1 MIEGANDNL
10 GRLFNAPDAG
20 AQGPGDR
27 IRLAREAQRIP
38 IEVMASNIKVSVG
51 KLQALESGR
60 FAELPDAN
68 FTRALAMTVCRA
80 LKIDPTE
87 VLAGLPAA
95 KLSALTSDTPS
106 LNQPFKQSRSGV
118 RLFDSSVDW
127 AAFLRP
133 QWLAPVGLLVAA
145 VVLYAVPGSA
155 EWPSKVGAWFA
166 TQPNAAKEG
175 AEASASG
182 ASEPELPVATGIPE
196 DLASAPAASAA
207 VAGAA
212 SAALAASTVAGGV
225 PTLQLDPASSTRT
238 GAEAATQPS
247 LPNAAS
253 PASPA
258 PVAATV
264 PAAPE
269 APPAPSVSAP
279 GNALV
284 NLRASEASWI
294 EVRDGEG
301 KRVLSRLLHRDE
313 SLDLSAQ
320 PPLSLRVGNAKGV
333 SLSYKGQPMDLVP
346 YTRNNVARFE
356 LK

>member
-38 IEVMASNIKVSVG
+38 IEVMAANIKVSVA
-51 KLQALESGR
+51 KLQALEDGR

-68 FTRALAMTVCRA
+68 FTRALAMTLCRA
-80 LKIDPTE
+80 LKIEPAE

-95 KLSALTSDTPS
+95 RLSTLVAETPS

-133 QWLAPVGLLVAA
+133 QWLAPLGLLVAA

-166 TQPNAAKEG
+166 VQPNAAAEP

-182 ASEPELPVATGIPE
+182 VGEPELPVATGIPE
-196 DLASAPAASAA
+196 DLASAPAASAP
-207 VAGAA
+207 VAAAA
-212 SAALAASTVAGGV
+212 SAASTVSGGV
-225 PTLQLDPASSTRT
+225 STLQLDPASASRT
-238 GAEAATQPS
+238 GSEAVV
-247 LPNAAS
+247 LP
-253 PASPA
+253 
-258 PVAATV
+258 PVASSMASAPTAVAQPTPSV
-264 PAAPE
+264 PAL
-269 APPAPSVSAP
+269 
-279 GNALV
+279 GNAVV

-301 KRVLSRLLHRDE
+301 KRVLSRLLQRDE

-333 SLSYKGQPMDLVP
+333 SLSYKGQPMDLEP